1 VRATAVGPDL
11 ARSTVR
17 LERLKRSSDEQA
29 AEASDDL
36 ADSPDEDEVD
46 PDTDDDLA
54 EGDPGDRALPL
65 TA

>member
-17 LERLKRSSDEQA
+17 LERLRRSSEEQP
-29 AEASDDL
+29 AEVSDDVVE
-36 ADSPDEDEVD
+36 SPDDDGVY
-46 PDTDDDLA
+46 PDTDEAVD
-54 EGDPGDRALPL
+54 GLPL